1 MYTVISGSG
10 KCYED
15 KETKKSTHGVNLD
28 GGAFRVGLSES
39 VAFELSPVAVWDKVF
54 QVTMVKGKG
63 IGTGTCG
70 ECQGV
75 IRRPAKLQHDEGR
88 RDCGK
93 RSHLG
98 AWTQFPT
105 ESWRPS

>member
-1 MYTVISGSG
+1 MYAVISDSG

-15 KETKKSTHGVNLD
+15 KETKKSIHSVNLD

-70 ECQGV
+70 GCQGV
-75 IRRPAKLQHDEGR
+75 IRRLAKQQYNEGR
-88 RDCGK
+88 RECGK
-93 RSHLG
+93 
-98 AWTQFPT
+98 
-105 ESWRPS
+105 